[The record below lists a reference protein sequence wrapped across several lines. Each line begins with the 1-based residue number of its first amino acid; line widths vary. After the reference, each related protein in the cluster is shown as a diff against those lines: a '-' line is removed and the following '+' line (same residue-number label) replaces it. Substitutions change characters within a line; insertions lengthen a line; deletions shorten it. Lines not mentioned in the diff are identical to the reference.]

1 MKINDFIFRYKNP
14 VAIIPGIYRVR
25 TFVNRKNDIYV
36 VLSEL
41 DENPSESITNSI
53 EFIVNE
59 LIYQNKIP
67 PESKIIEHYSSSLY
81 SSEEFDLVTFDSN
94 MKPNWKPVRFKTI
107 LKILDCSDE
116 EFDNY
121 RNNQRV
127 KKEIEDAIL
136 GVPKLREFK
145 YSENPDITERRL
157 EIVLNQHNK
166 DDIIRL
172 LSDDPEEHRLN
183 KFLRE
188 DLSLI
193 AECYANPSEEYIC
206 FAEFPVGERRADF
219 ALFTG
224 RSRMNVYLIE
234 IKGADKDLRRK
245 NHYGEFRSSVQ
256 EGIGQL
262 KKHSDWCS
270 KNYEEFRKHTYNILE
285 EVKKGNNPYH
295 AFLGP
300 KYKLMVDPNKDIRL
314 HYVLIAGKTEDDIN
328 DSKKRDMEERSVNVD
343 MQIETWNSWLNKLAR
358 E

>member
-1 MKINDFIFRYKNP
+1 MAR
-14 VAIIPGIYRVR
+14 IPGIYRVR
-25 TFVNRKNDIYV
+25 TFMNSKNEIYV

-41 DENPSESITNSI
+41 DENPSVSVTNSI

-67 PESKIIEHYSSSLY
+67 FKSKIIEHYSSALFY
-81 SSEEFDLVTFDSN
+81 SEEFDLVTFDSN
-94 MKPNWKPVRFKTI
+94 MKPNWKPASFKTI
-107 LKILDCSDE
+107 SEVLECSDE

-121 RNNQRV
+121 RNDERV

-136 GVPKLREFK
+136 GVPKLQEFK
-145 YSENPDITERRL
+145 YSEDPNITERRL
-157 EIVLNQHNK
+157 EIISNQHNK
-166 DDIIRL
+166 DDIINL
-172 LSDDPEEHRLN
+172 LSNNPAEQKLN

-193 AECYANPSEEYIC
+193 AECYANPIEEYIC
-206 FAEFPVGERRADF
+206 FAEFPVGEHRADF
-219 ALFTG
+219 VLFTG

-245 NHYGEFRSSVQ
+245 NHYGEFKSSIQ

-270 KNYEEFRKHTYNILE
+270 KNYEKFRKFTYSVLE
-285 EVKKGNNPYH
+285 EVKKGNYPHN

-314 HYVLIAGKTEDDIN
+314 HYILIAGRTENDLN
-328 DSKKRDMEERSVNVD
+328 DSKKRDMEERSVSVD
-343 MQIETWNSWLNKLAR
+343 MQIETWDSWLNKLTR